1 MLKKFFLCVFLTVA
15 LSGCRWLCPKPLASD
30 TLKLG
35 EYDVKAN
42 LFRYNDEG
50 VAVGYSMISWS
61 SLQTPEW
68 LEAVR
73 ETSNV
78 WEYSDKEVLVSY
90 KNDFFKHYYM
100 VNDNGNLKIIVSGPV
115 TIDLLRKKGRIEEC
129 FKYYVDVDKK

>member
-1 MLKKFFLCVFLTVA
+1 
-15 LSGCRWLCPKPLASD
+15 
-30 TLKLG
+30 
-35 EYDVKAN
+35 
-42 LFRYNDEG
+42 
-50 VAVGYSMISWS
+50 MISWS

-115 TIDLLRKKGRIEEC
+115 TIDLLRKKGRIDEC

>member
-50 VAVGYSMISWS
+50 VAVGYSMISRS
-61 SLQTPEW
+61 SLQPPEW

-78 WEYSDKEVLVSY
+78 W
-90 KNDFFKHYYM
+90 
-100 VNDNGNLKIIVSGPV
+100 
-115 TIDLLRKKGRIEEC
+115 
-129 FKYYVDVDKK
+129 